1 MKYQNVDLFK
11 ADKAMSDRVAEFMQ
25 KKVWGI
31 TLTTRYKKDVEDCE
45 ATISGLEK
53 LKGSILAK
61 SADEDILAVQ
71 QRMADLKAKLDK
83 QKEEEASFEY
93 SKEDTAMYNGYKKAT
108 TVAQIHTAIEAWF
121 RVYGLEVCGSTLINE
136 IISAVSGERFATN
149 RTIVNSG
156 ATTFTGK
163 RSKTDFLKVF
173 YGKLSEKMLEAG
185 TLKATAIPEDI
196 QEYFAPKKKEGKKTK
211 KNKGVK

>member
-31 TLTTRYKKDVEDCE
+31 TLATRYKKDVEDCE

-71 QRMADLKAKLDK
+71 QRMADLKAKFDK

-93 SKEDTAMYNGYKKAT
+93 SKEDTALYKSYKSAT
-108 TVAQIHTAIEAWF
+108 TMAMVHTAIEAWF
-121 RVYGLEVCGSTLINE
+121 RVYGLEVAGSTLINE
-136 IISAVSGERFATN
+136 IVSAVSGEKFTTN

-156 ATTFTGK
+156 ATVFTGK
-163 RSKTDFLKVF
+163 RPKSDFLKVF

-196 QEYFAPKKKEGKKTK
+196 QEYYAPKKKEGKKSK

>member
-1 MKYQNVDLFK
+1 MLYNNVDLFK
-11 ADKAMSDRVAEFMQ
+11 ADRSMAERVADFMS

-31 TLTTRYKKDVEDCE
+31 ALTTRYKKDIADCE
-45 ATISGLEK
+45 SAISGLEK
-53 LKGSILAK
+53 CKGSILAE
-61 SADEDILAVQ
+61 SADADIEAIHKT
-71 QRMADLKAKLDK
+71 MSDLKVKLDK
-83 QKEEEASFEY
+83 QKEEEAFFEY

-121 RVYGLEVCGSTLINE
+121 RVYGLEVCGSMLINE
-136 IISAVSGERFATN
+136 IVSAVSGERFATN

-156 ATTFTGK
+156 ATVFTGK
-163 RSKTDFLKVF
+163 RSKSDFLKVF

-196 QEYFAPKKKEGKKTK
+196 REYYAPKKKEGKRSK
-211 KNKGVK
+211 KNA